1 MCGDRI
7 ASTVC
12 TSLFVIALVASWKFS
27 PNGTLVGLSLGFAV
41 ISAAFIFIE
50 WFVFSPIL
58 QFVVLYYGVTIGAFS
73 VYDIYDDLIK
83 RTVDGSDAKAC
94 HELIPCCFPKCV
106 GVQFAIIA
114 LCLQG
119 LALYLALVWMGAK

>member
-94 HELIPCCFPKCV
+94 HELIPCCFPKCELSMV
-106 GVQFAIIA
+106 SCSEFERGRHESKSNLRNVIDA
-114 LCLQG
+114 
-119 LALYLALVWMGAK
+119 